1 MKPNQPDRGSV
12 FSAFLGTSFSSAL
25 VTALTFLSGVLI
37 ARTLGPE
44 GRADYGMLLLIAQ
57 TAASIGCLS
66 FFDAAVVHIQRQI
79 GSAIDV
85 LPTMVASALII
96 TVFATGVTVLAVNIL
111 QISLPGVSHEFLLAI
126 CFLIIAT
133 LLLIQCF
140 SALERSDLNFYM
152 INVERVGSPAVFSL
166 SIASTWQYFGT
177 SLTAAVAV
185 CLFVFSKFPAI
196 FAWLYRYRMYLV
208 GPVAKDFANKT
219 LRTGLNLHVAVALGA
234 VASQL
239 DRFFA
244 AASWPKDL
252 LGLYFVAFSA
262 IGAGYS
268 VVTTALNTVL
278 LPYLAGLEAAN
289 RSNKISQIIRLTF
302 ILTSVT
308 VLIGWLIIPYALP
321 LLYGVAY
328 VQAVDMA
335 LWLLLALAVLPL
347 KAIVL
352 ETGRSLG
359 KGRPSVE
366 MTIVLIGT
374 MILGYLLTGF
384 TTPEMLILFFGLSNI
399 FSTISGMRHMLA
411 DGDIRLNLTLL
422 PGINDLRFL
431 MQIVLKVAKGKKKQ
445 SIEVK
450 K

>member
-1 MKPNQPDRGSV
+1 MKPIQSDRGAV
-12 FSAFLGTSFSSAL
+12 FSAFLGTSVSSAL

-44 GRADYGMLLLIAQ
+44 GRADYGMLLLVAQ

-66 FFDAAVVHIQRQI
+66 FFDAAVVHIQRRV
-79 GSAIDV
+79 GNAIDV

-96 TVFATGVTVLAVNIL
+96 TVFATGVTVLAVYVF
-111 QISLPGVSHEFLLAI
+111 QIRLPGVSHGFLLAI

-140 SALERSDLNFYM
+140 SAVERSGLNFHM

-166 SIASTWQYFGT
+166 LIASTWQYFGT
-177 SLTAAVAV
+177 SLTAAFAV
-185 CLFVFSKFPAI
+185 CLFVSSKFPAI
-196 FAWLYRYRMYLV
+196 FAWLYRYRMNIV
-208 GPVAKDFANKT
+208 GPLVKDFAKKT

-234 VASQL
+234 IASQL

-252 LGLYFVAFSA
+252 LGYYFVAFSA

-278 LPYLAGLEAAN
+278 LPYLAGLEAVN

-308 VLIGWLIIPYALP
+308 ILFGWLIIPYALP
-321 LLYGVAY
+321 LLYGIAY

-366 MTIVLIGT
+366 MALVSFGT
-374 MILGYLLTGF
+374 MLLGYYLTGF
-384 TTPEMLILFFGLSNI
+384 STPIMLILFFGLSNI
-399 FSTISGMRHMLA
+399 LSTISGMRHMLT
-411 DGDIRLNLTLL
+411 DGDIRLSLALL
-422 PGINDLRFL
+422 PGVDDLRFL
-431 MQIVLKVAKGKKKQ
+431 MRILIKMTKGGAK
-445 SIEVK
+445 
-450 K
+450 